1 MTTENTAV
9 LATWLNEPKEPPF
22 VPPKAP
28 YPWRRYFARSFDF
41 GLITTCYEVFVCL
54 LLRVNFSERNLFLEL
69 IDIYICW
76 GLVFLLEPLFLSR
89 WGKTPGKWLFGLSI
103 CNKNGDHLT
112 FKEAFDR
119 TFHVFYKGEGFA
131 IPFYNFYR
139 NYQSY
144 KICRDDGVMEW
155 DENLRYE
162 AKPFHPASVFGY
174 LGVLAA
180 TTALTIG
187 VSFWRMNPPNKGM
200 LTVDAF
206 IENYNYQLDYNKIEG
221 VMRLEE
227 DRTWLTEEEQ
237 YEDAVAHIHTFDLSD
252 SVISEPVFKE
262 SNGNLSSFSFTEEN
276 TTGGI
281 LYSPN
286 EKTWLAGALLRTQI
300 GMFYP
305 EMNKLEG
312 RLIKTADTRE
322 QSSDSVPVISYIEE
336 HPFCSYTM
344 EIGNIRIIQEVT
356 LIGYEASNKHYGKYL
371 FSDDNAEETY
381 YSMTFTLEQ
390 LPE

>member
-1 MTTENTAV
+1 MTNENTAV
-9 LATWLNEPKEPPF
+9 LAPWLHEPKEPAF

-41 GLITTCYEVFVCL
+41 GLIATCYEILLCL
-54 LLRVNFSERNLFLEL
+54 LLHINFLERNPFLEL
-69 IDIYICW
+69 IDVYICW
-76 GLVFLLEPLFLSR
+76 VLVFLLEPLFLSK

-103 CNKNGDHLT
+103 RNKNRELLT

-155 DENLRYE
+155 DEYFCYE

-174 LGVLAA
+174 LGIAA
-180 TTALTIG
+180 VTLTLSVG
-187 VSFWRMNPPNKGM
+187 VGFWQMTPPNKGM
-200 LTVDAF
+200 LTVDEF

-262 SNGNLSSFSFTEEN
+262 SNGNMSSFSFTEEN

-286 EKTWLAGALLRTQI
+286 EKIWLAGALLRTQI

-312 RLIKTADTRE
+312 RLIKTADPRE

-344 EIGNIRIIQEVT
+344 EIGNIRIIQEVA
-356 LIGYEASNKHYGKYL
+356 LIGYETSNKHYGKYL